1 MEPRERD
8 ATQIADASAHLSGNA
23 LGKRL
28 HDRVSERIAR
38 TETRDDSRW
47 EVGVRK
53 GSLRRDNVG
62 RTRQP
67 HVLRHVAV
75 DGAVEKDG
83 SKRQPDRAVD
93 CAFERHI
100 DRPIVDLRRS
110 ACEIDGHLIAAH
122 FQRRLDLEIAA
133 FRLLVVQETVDRGLG
148 RVVAVR
154 QRADRLAHQAL
165 GIIHE
170 ILIGEH
176 EGFEPILPR
185 PARESARR
193 RFPPP

>member
-1 MEPRERD
+1 MPSRPFSAAVASFESFHLDPVAALTEPRERD

-53 GSLRRDNVG
+53 GSLRRDNVD

-83 SKRQPDRAVD
+83 SKRQPDREVD
-93 CAFERHI
+93 
-100 DRPIVDLRRS
+100 V
-110 ACEIDGHLIAAH
+110 
-122 FQRRLDLEIAA
+122 
-133 FRLLVVQETVDRGLG
+133 
-148 RVVAVR
+148 
-154 QRADRLAHQAL
+154 
-165 GIIHE
+165 
-170 ILIGEH
+170 
-176 EGFEPILPR
+176 
-185 PARESARR
+185 
-193 RFPPP
+193 